1 MEAAFDTLA
10 YTRRLKAAGFSE
22 EQAEAQTEAL
32 HVAFR
37 EGAVARGDVATKADL
52 EAAKADLEAK
62 LAGLATKAD
71 LAGLATKAELAGL
84 ATKAEL
90 AGLATKAELAG
101 LATKAELAALE
112 VRVTNRL
119 YAAVFAGFAL
129 NAGLV
134 IAVVKLL

>member
-32 HVAFR
+32 HVVFR
-37 EGAVARGDVATKADL
+37 EGAAARGDVATRADI
-52 EAAKADLEAK
+52 E
-62 LAGLATKAD
+62 ATKAD
-71 LAGLATKAELAGL
+71 IEAELAGL
-84 ATKAEL
+84 AA
-90 AGLATKAELAG
+90 KAELAG

-112 VRVTNRL
+112 VRMTNRL

>member
-10 YTRRLKAAGFSE
+10 YTRRLRAAGFSE

-32 HVAFR
+32 HTAFR
-37 EGAVARGDVATKADL
+37 EGAAARGDMATKTDL
-52 EAAKADLEAK
+52 EASI
-62 LAGLATKAD
+62 
-71 LAGLATKAELAGL
+71 
-84 ATKAEL
+84 
-90 AGLATKAELAG
+90 
-101 LATKAELAALE
+101 AALE
-112 VRVTNRL
+112 VRMTNRL

>member
-37 EGAVARGDVATKADL
+37 EGAAARGEVATKADL
-52 EAAKADLEAK
+52 ETTKADLEASI
-62 LAGLATKAD
+62 
-71 LAGLATKAELAGL
+71 
-84 ATKAEL
+84 
-90 AGLATKAELAG
+90 
-101 LATKAELAALE
+101 AALE
-112 VRVTNRL
+112 VRMTNRL
-119 YAAVFAGFAL
+119 HAAVFAGFAL